1 MKYSEAKKV
10 ILKLKSHGWYK
21 EMPGYRHYRKNWR
34 QGDMR
39 YMQALS
45 FNEIKYGLFELDY
58 ILQKY
63 EEQAVAAFRKHRE
76 ATTSI
81 RGGFKR
87 YDTMD

>member
-1 MKYSEAKKV
+1 MKYSEAKKI
-10 ILKLKSHGWYK
+10 ILKLKAHGWYK
-21 EMPGYRHYRKNWR
+21 EIPGSPHYRKNWR
-34 QGDMR
+34 QDNMR

-63 EEQAVAAFRKHRE
+63 EEQAFAAFRKHIE
-76 ATTSI
+76 ETTSI

-87 YDTMD
+87 YEI